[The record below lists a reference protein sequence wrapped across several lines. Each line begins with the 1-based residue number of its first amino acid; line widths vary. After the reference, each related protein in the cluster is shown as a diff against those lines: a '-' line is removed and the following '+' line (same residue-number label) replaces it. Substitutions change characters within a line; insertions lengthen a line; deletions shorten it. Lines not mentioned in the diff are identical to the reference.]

1 MSITRIE
8 SGEREFVL
16 VGTAHVSKSSV
27 EEVEAAIREEN
38 PDVVCIE
45 LDESRYRT
53 LSDEQAWSKVD
64 ISKILRERKGLF
76 MLGTLVLGSFQR
88 RIGLDIGVK
97 QGGEML
103 AAVEVSEELGIRHEF
118 CDRDIQITL
127 RRAWSRTRLWGKMK
141 MLAAMLSSI
150 FTREKLGE
158 DEIERLKES
167 NALDE
172 MMTELAEYLPQAKE
186 VLIDE
191 RDRYLATRIFES
203 EGAKTVAVVGAGHIA
218 GIEAHIKSLQA
229 GATDAALDSLEEV
242 PPRSIAAKIVP
253 WVIPAAIV
261 GLFVAGFFR
270 SGVDL
275 SLQMLWRWILVNG
288 TLSALGSLLA
298 LAHPVTILAAFVAA
312 PITSMN
318 PTIGVGIVTG
328 ILEAALRTPRV
339 CDFESFHADTTSL
352 RGFFRNR
359 ITHILV
365 VFLLSSIG
373 SSIGTFV
380 AIPYLT
386 RLLW

>member
-1 MSITRIE
+1 MSITRME
-8 SGEREFVL
+8 SGGREFVL
-16 VGTAHVSKSSV
+16 VGTAHVSRSSA
-27 EEVEAAIREEN
+27 EEVERTIREER

-45 LDESRYRT
+45 LDESRYKT
-53 LSDEQAWSKVD
+53 LTDEQAWSKVD
-64 ISKILRERKGLF
+64 IAKILRERKGLF
-76 MLGTLVLGSFQR
+76 MLANLVLGSMQR
-88 RIGLDIGVK
+88 RIGLDLGVK
-97 QGGEML
+97 QGAEMI
-103 AAVEVSEELGIRHEF
+103 AAVEVSRELGIPHEL
-118 CDRDIQITL
+118 CDRDIQVTL

-158 DEIERLKES
+158 EEIERLKER
-167 NALDE
+167 NVLDE
-172 MMTELAEYLPQAKE
+172 MMGELAEYLPKAKE

-191 RDRYLATRIFES
+191 RDRYLGTRIHES
-203 EGAKTVAVVGAGHIA
+203 KGRKVVAVIGAGHLTGVQSHIAALHAGETDGSLDDLEHIPPRGIVSKILPWIIPA
-218 GIEAHIKSLQA
+218 GIL
-229 GATDAALDSLEEV
+229 
-242 PPRSIAAKIVP
+242 
-253 WVIPAAIV
+253 

-275 SLQMLWRWILVNG
+275 SLQMIWRWILVNG

-298 LAHPVTILAAFVAA
+298 LAHPVTILAAFAAA

-318 PTIGVGIVTG
+318 PMIGVGIVTG
-328 ILEAALRTPRV
+328 ILEAALRKPRV
-339 CDFESFHADTTSL
+339 CDFESFHEDSASF

-380 AIPYLT
+380 AIPYLS